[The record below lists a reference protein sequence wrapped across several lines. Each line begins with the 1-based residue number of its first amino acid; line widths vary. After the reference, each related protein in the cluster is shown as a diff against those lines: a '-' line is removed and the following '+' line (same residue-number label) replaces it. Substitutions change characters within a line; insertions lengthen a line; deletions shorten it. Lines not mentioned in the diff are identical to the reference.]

1 MAQGEMETG
10 MGQFSG
16 WSPIGRIVLFVVLAT
31 LTGLFCAVVGVAI
44 AWAWIY
50 LEHGMPLEFSH
61 IPPKYQ
67 FAISATVISLSYP
80 SLALLTFAFMR
91 RATQGSFESFGLVRR
106 NWARDLTLG
115 ILSGAAFVGVMFAF
129 YALTNLVQF
138 EPVPQVNWRHWLV
151 LSLWLCPLIGLTE
164 ELIFRG
170 YLLSEAE
177 KWKGKKFAI
186 IFTSILFW
194 LAHLGQGNVH
204 EPLGIAG
211 TLTLSVT
218 FALMRYFTGGLWF
231 PIGFHAGYD
240 WLAFCFGGDSGL
252 GFPTL
257 TDFKPNVNPW
267 LIGPPGHIGLLDL
280 AFYILL
286 LLGVLFLMPKF
297 WRKSETSED
306 IPTSV

>member
-1 MAQGEMETG
+1 MAQSEMGT
-10 MGQFSG
+10 GQFSN
-16 WSPIGRIVLFVVLAT
+16 WAPIGRITLFVILAT
-31 LTGLFCAVVGVAI
+31 LTGLFCVIMGIAI
-44 AWAWIY
+44 AWAWLS
-50 LEHGMPLEFSH
+50 LEHEMPLEFSRL
-61 IPPKYQ
+61 PPKHR
-67 FAISATVISLSYP
+67 FAILATVITVSYP
-80 SLALLTFAFMR
+80 PLTLLTFAFMLR
-91 RATQGSFESFGLVRR
+91 VTQGSLASFGLVRE

-115 ILSGAAFVGVMFAF
+115 ILSGAAFVGGIFAL
-129 YALTNLVQF
+129 YALTNLVRF
-138 EPVPQVNWRHWLV
+138 EPSHQVNWRYWLI

-177 KWKGKKFAI
+177 SWKGKKFAI
-186 IFTSILFW
+186 AFTSILFW
-194 LAHLGQGNVH
+194 LVHLGQGNVH

-240 WLAFCFGGDSGL
+240 WLALSFGGDTDL

-267 LIGPPGHIGLLDL
+267 LIGPSGHIGLLDL
-280 AFYILL
+280 VFYILL
-286 LLGVLFLMPKF
+286 LLGVMFLMPRF
-297 WRKSETSED
+297 WRKSETTKD
-306 IPTSV
+306 IPSSG